1 MKVIDTVVIPAAG
14 LGTRLFTW
22 TKESP
27 KEMVPIFYKTKDD
40 KILIKPLLE
49 IIFENL
55 FDSGFRNFCMIIGRG
70 KNTIEDHL
78 APNYDFVDIL
88 EKKGEYEYSKILL
101 KLYKK
106 IEKSSIF
113 WIRQHSLKGI
123 GPATLL
129 SEKIIADKPFLFHA
143 GDLYIPQK
151 KYLNELME
159 VHNSQNPSATIG
171 LQKVKDPRQFGV
183 AELKKFDK
191 MKFKVTHVVE
201 KPKKPLTNYA
211 LTGVNIFEPEIFD
224 AIRKTKIG
232 VNGEIQLTDS
242 IQTLI
247 DTNHLVMASIM
258 NSRAQCI
265 DIGTP
270 KNYFKALSHS
280 FNSNI

>member
-1 MKVIDTVVIPAAG
+1 MKAIDTVVIPAAG

>member
-1 MKVIDTVVIPAAG
+1 
-14 LGTRLFTW
+14 
-22 TKESP
+22 
-27 KEMVPIFYKTKDD
+27 MVPVFYRTEDD

-49 IIFENL
+49 VIFENL
-55 FDSGFRNFCMIIGRG
+55 FDSGFRNFCIIIGRG
-70 KNTIEDHL
+70 KETIQDHL
-78 APNYDFVDIL
+78 SPHYDFIDL
-88 EKKGEYEYSKILL
+88 LKKKGEYDYAKILL
-101 KLYKK
+101 KLYNK

-113 WIRQHSLKGI
+113 WLRQHTPKGI

-129 SEKIIADKPFLFHA
+129 AAKIIDDKSFLFHA

-151 KYLNELME
+151 NYLKQLIEI
-159 VHNSQNPSATIG
+159 HNSTNPSATIG
-171 LQKVKDPRQFGV
+171 IRKVKNPQQFGV
-183 AELKKFDK
+183 AKLNKLGK
-191 MKFKVTHVVE
+191 MKFEVTHVIE
-201 KPKKPLTNYA
+201 KPKRPTTNYA

-247 DTNHLVMASIM
+247 DTNHRVMASIM
-258 NSRAQCI
+258 GSDEQCI

-280 FNSNI
+280 FHSKI